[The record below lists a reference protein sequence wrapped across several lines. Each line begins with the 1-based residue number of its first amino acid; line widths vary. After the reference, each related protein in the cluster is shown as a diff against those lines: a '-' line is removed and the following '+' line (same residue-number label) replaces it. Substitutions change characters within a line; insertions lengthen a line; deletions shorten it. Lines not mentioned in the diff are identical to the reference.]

1 MFASLFTYFQ
11 KHYKTLKNA
20 RVVHP
25 LFSRYDKYQLDL
37 INRSTNIKKYVR
49 LKPKG
54 WKYGITIR
62 KNFVDKDVVFYVLK
76 DQYHL
81 PPAEAV
87 ISSKPVFLDLGSNIG
102 LTVAH
107 LKNQYPL
114 ATIIGYEMNQEN
126 YLLAVANT
134 QKYPDVQIVNTAVW
148 IEDATVSYAKEA
160 NFDSYSIV
168 NQAKD
173 STASQQITVP
183 CLQLCTIF
191 KNHNLDY
198 VDYLKMDIEGAE
210 ESILLAS
217 DLSWMQKVG
226 AMNIEMHSNNEAD
239 LDQFK
244 IIIEQQGFKVWRD
257 DKHWCSIFAVREV
270 PLS

>member
-1 MFASLFTYFQ
+1 MFASAIA
-11 KHYKTLKNA
+11 HLKKNFRNIKRA
-20 RVVHP
+20 VTVDP

-37 INRSTNIKKYVR
+37 INRSTNIKKHVR

-54 WKYGITIR
+54 WKHGITIR
-62 KNFVDKDVVFYVLK
+62 QNFVDKDVVFYVLQE
-76 DQYHL
+76 QYHL
-81 PPAEAV
+81 PPVEATFRSNPV
-87 ISSKPVFLDLGSNIG
+87 ILDLGSNIG

-148 IEDATVSYAKEA
+148 IEDATVSYATEA
-160 NFDSYSIV
+160 NSDSYSIV
-168 NQAKD
+168 SQTEK
-173 STASQQITVP
+173 SRIGQQITVP
-183 CLQLCTIF
+183 CLQLSTIF
-191 KNHNLDY
+191 KNHDLDY

-210 ESILLAS
+210 ESILRAA

-226 AMNIEMHSNNEAD
+226 AMNIEMHLDKEDD
-239 LDQFK
+239 LTHFIS
-244 IIIEQQGFKVWRD
+244 IITQQGFKVWKD
-257 DKHWCSIFAVREV
+257 NKHWSSIFAVRDV
-270 PLS
+270 VL

>member
-1 MFASLFTYFQ
+1 MFTSAIEQLK
-11 KHYKTLKNA
+11 KHFRTLKNGLA
-20 RVVHP
+20 VHP
-25 LFSRYDKYQLDL
+25 LFSRYDKYQLDQ
-37 INRSTNIKKYVR
+37 INRKTNTTRHIH

-54 WKYGITIR
+54 LKYGITIR
-62 KNFVDKDVVFYVLK
+62 QNFVDKDVVFYVLQE
-76 DQYHL
+76 QYHL
-81 PPAEAV
+81 PPTEATLRSNPV
-87 ISSKPVFLDLGSNIG
+87 ILDLGSNIG

-107 LKNQYPL
+107 LKNQYPS

-126 YLLAVANT
+126 YFLAVANT

-173 STASQQITVP
+173 NNASQQITVP
-183 CLQLCTIF
+183 CLQLSTIF
-191 KNHNLDY
+191 KNHKLDY

-210 ESILLAS
+210 ESILRAA

-226 AMNIEMHSNNEAD
+226 AMNIEMHLDNEAD

-244 IIIEQQGFKVWRD
+244 LIIEQQGFKVWKD
-257 DKHWCSIFAVREV
+257 HKHWSSIFAVRELT
-270 PLS
+270 LS